1 MYGKEVLPLSLIN
14 GSLTN
19 ITVFRHSFLCANWRN
34 LRFYPPT
41 CLPASV
47 GAARVLRRENGQF
60 FLRSEEHTSEL
71 QSRQYLVCRLLLEKK
86 KSTCKYSTRSTT
98 RTSPDESF
106 Q

>member
-60 FLRSEEHTSEL
+60 FLLAYSEKHSWRPQSYWGCPKNRSEERRVGKECR
-71 QSRQYLVCRLLLEKK
+71 SRW
-86 KSTCKYSTRSTT
+86 
-98 RTSPDESF
+98 SPYH
-106 Q
+106 